1 MLLNGNI
8 QIFII
13 LASGIQKD
21 KELLLV
27 HFQFFCR
34 LDTFFLHMIQQIFSD
49 LTRLR
54 MPEVAGI
61 IYRFTNF
68 SILLQYLF
76 NHKHSVA
83 MVVNVY

>member
-61 IYRFTNF
+61 IYRFTHF

-76 NHKHSVA
+76 NHKHFVA